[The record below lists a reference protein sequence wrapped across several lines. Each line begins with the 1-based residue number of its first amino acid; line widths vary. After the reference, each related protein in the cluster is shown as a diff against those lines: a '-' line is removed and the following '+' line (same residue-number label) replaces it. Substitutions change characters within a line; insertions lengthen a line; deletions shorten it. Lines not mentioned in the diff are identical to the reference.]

1 MYNLPTQGRRLGVLG
16 GKISCPPQGFL
27 GGGKKILGGAFA
39 PPLQHPNDYPALLT
53 WSQDAI
59 PVSGLREFVLEFFAG
74 GLQLFV
80 VAGHQS
86 HVEDLTFT

>member
-1 MYNLPTQGRRLGVLG
+1 MYP
-16 GKISCPPQGFL
+16 KW
-27 GGGKKILGGAFA
+27 KKRVES
-39 PPLQHPNDYPALLT
+39 LT
-53 WSQDAI
+53 RSQDAI
-59 PVSGLREFVLEFFAG
+59 PVSGLREFVFEFFAG